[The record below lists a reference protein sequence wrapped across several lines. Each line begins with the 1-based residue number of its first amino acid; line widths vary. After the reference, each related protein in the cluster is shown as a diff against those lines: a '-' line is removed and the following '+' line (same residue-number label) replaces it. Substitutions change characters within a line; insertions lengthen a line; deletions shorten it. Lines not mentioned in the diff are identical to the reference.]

1 MMVHINYLR
10 VSKMVDPFDN
20 IAIVVLAAGLGTRM
34 KSDKAKVLHEL
45 NGKPLI
51 LHIIETS
58 KKIVGKNIIVVV
70 GYQAQ
75 LVMKTI
81 TGKHEVAFA
90 LQDKQLGTGHAVL
103 TALPCIEQHIEN
115 IVILCGD
122 VPLVNTDSLKKLI
135 LDHLNTH
142 CDMTILAVHADNPKG
157 YGRIVINDK
166 NMVTR
171 IVEETDADENEKKI
185 NTINSGIYC
194 IRKGFLFDAVKKI
207 KPANAQGEYYFTD
220 IINIGYQ
227 EQKKIQAITIGND
240 PYEFMGINSCAD
252 LEKAEKIVCT
262 RMHKRP

>member
-1 MMVHINYLR
+1 MVN
-10 VSKMVDPFDN
+10 PFDN
-20 IAIVVLAAGLGTRM
+20 IAIIVLAAGLGTRM

-45 NGKPLI
+45 NGKRLI
-51 LHIIETS
+51 LYIIETS

-81 TGKHEVAFA
+81 TLKHDVAFA
-90 LQDKQLGTGHAVL
+90 MQDKQLGTGHAVL

-142 CDMTILAVHADNPKG
+142 CDMTILAVQVDDPKG
-157 YGRIVINDK
+157 YGRIVVNDK

-194 IRKGFLFDAVKKI
+194 IRKEFLFDAVKKI

-227 EQKKIQAITIGND
+227 GQKKIQAITIGND
-240 PYEFMGINSCAD
+240 PYEFIGINSCVD

>member
-1 MMVHINYLR
+1 
-10 VSKMVDPFDN
+10 MVDPFDN
-20 IAIVVLAAGLGTRM
+20 IAIIVLAAGLGTRM

-51 LHIIETS
+51 LYIIETS

-81 TGKHEVAFA
+81 TGKHEVSFA
-90 LQDKQLGTGHAVL
+90 IQDKQLGTGHAVL
-103 TALPCIEQHIEN
+103 TALPFIEQHIEN

-122 VPLVNTDSLKKLI
+122 VPLVNGDSLKKLI
-135 LDHLNTH
+135 LDHLSTH
-142 CDMTILAVHADNPKG
+142 CDMTLLAVQVDDPKG
-157 YGRIVINDK
+157 YGRIVVNDK

-194 IRKGFLFDAVKKI
+194 VRKQFLFDAVKKI

-240 PYEFMGINSCAD
+240 PYEFMGINSCTD